1 MDLVCVYHSTDRF
14 QFQQV
19 KMLLEDAEISF
30 RERNS
35 MDSMY
40 NNFGT
45 FEVYVNKEFEEKAI
59 QLISE
64 TFG

>member
-1 MDLVCVYHSTDRF
+1 MDLVCVYQSTDRF

-19 KMLLEDAEISF
+19 KMLLEDANISF

-45 FEVYVNKEFEEKAI
+45 FEVYVNKEVEEKAI